1 MTQFVC
7 CAITCGNSVTF
18 QNSRLHHA
26 RLVAWVSDATNSSV
40 SLESTAAKL
49 GTRTCRPLQTKFLQ
63 LYLFTFSEV
72 SLDSTAKLGTTDRS
86 SIIRIQASD
95 WCKRVAYGYINPGVL
110 PIFLIVKFG
119 NLVPIHSLLRYY
131 SHSIVRVHAPWSV
144 IQW

>member
-63 LYLFTFSEV
+63 LYSFTFSEV
-72 SLDSTAKLGTTDRS
+72 SLDSTANLGTTDRS
-86 SIIRIQASD
+86 SIRKVEFRHQT
-95 WCKRVAYGYINPGVL
+95 CKRLAYGHINPGVL

-119 NLVPIHSLLRYY
+119 NLVPNTLSLRYY
-131 SHSIVRVHAPWSV
+131 SQGMVPPGRIS
-144 IQW
+144 